1 VLIAALAKE
10 ASKGIESPGQA
21 EKCHGQQQLPG
32 GLRTVNFFCRDEWS
46 GVNLFPARWLMMT
59 FDLGEKNIDATIE
72 SHLMKLTLLVYLECL
87 WPNRPNHP

>member
-21 EKCHGQQQLPG
+21 EKCHGQQLPG

-59 FDLGEKNIDATIE
+59 FDLGEKT
-72 SHLMKLTLLVYLECL
+72 LTPQLKAI
-87 WPNRPNHP
+87 